1 MMITMN
7 GVREPVCSCG
17 EKAEVI
23 LYPHDLKVKCPFC
36 GKEASIHYADG
47 FYRLSVSDLAC
58 LVSIISNKTDE

>member
-1 MMITMN
+1 MLIA
-7 GVREPVCSCG
+7 VEYVKAPVCQCG
-17 EKAEVI
+17 VKAEVI

>member
-7 GVREPVCSCG
+7 GAQEPFCSCG
-17 EKAEVI
+17 VKAEVI